1 MNIVID
7 KTFEKDTDKI
17 SDKDVLIKIVDCIE
31 AVQSAGSLSMIK
43 NIKKM
48 KGARNYYRIRIGDYR
63 AGIIVE
69 GLTVEFIRFL
79 HRKDIY
85 QMNKYFP

>member
-1 MNIVID
+1 
-7 KTFEKDTDKI
+7 
-17 SDKDVLIKIVDCIE
+17 
-31 AVQSAGSLSMIK
+31 
-43 NIKKM
+43 M
-48 KGARNYYRIRIGDYR
+48 KGSRNYYRIRIGDYR

-85 QMNKYFP
+85 KYFP